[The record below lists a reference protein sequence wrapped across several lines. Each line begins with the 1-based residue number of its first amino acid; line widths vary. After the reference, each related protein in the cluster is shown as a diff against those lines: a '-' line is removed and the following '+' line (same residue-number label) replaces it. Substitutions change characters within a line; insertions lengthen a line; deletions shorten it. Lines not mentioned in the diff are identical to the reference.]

1 MKNIPNVIYLQVGE
15 LSDEELREV
24 DFNEISDE
32 VTWCKDKVFKT
43 DIEFHRNE
51 DSKYRDLLVS
61 ILSTIAEAAD
71 VTEAQDGLD
80 YGTGYFPHFRFEPNF
95 EFTDEE
101 MTLIKQLEDEE
112 CEDWST
118 ITEFKEGE

>member
-1 MKNIPNVIYLQVGE
+1 MKNIPNRIYLQVGE
-15 LSDEELREV
+15 MSDEEYRET
-24 DFNEISDE
+24 DFHDLDE
-32 VTWCKDKVFKT
+32 VTWCEDKAFKT

-61 ILSTIAEAAD
+61 ILSTIADAAD
-71 VTEAQDGLD
+71 VTEANDGLD

-101 MTLIKQLEDEE
+101 MNIIKQLEDEE

-118 ITEFKEGE
+118 ITQFKMMEE